1 MRMKRDRKIWF
12 DVILRPHRSLSPR
25 GFLVF
30 MTFVV
35 AISFV
40 AGFVFYLRGAWPIFG
55 FFGLDAAAI
64 YWAFKAN
71 YRAAEVVETIRLTN
85 QDLAVCRMTRKGG
98 DMEWH
103 FQPYWVRVIVEP
115 VNEFEGNMV
124 LTSHGRRVT
133 VGSFLSLEEKVDLAA
148 ALQEA
153 LALQRAGLAS
163 GD

>member
-1 MRMKRDRKIWF
+1 MKRERKIWF

-25 GFLVF
+25 GFLIF
-30 MTFVV
+30 MLLVSVV
-35 AISFV
+35 SFV
-40 AGFVFYLRGAWPIFG
+40 AGFIFYLRGAWPIFG
-55 FFGLDAAAI
+55 FFGLDAVAI
-64 YWAFKAN
+64 YLAFKAN

-85 QDLAVCRMTRKGG
+85 QDLMVRRMSSKGA

-103 FQPYWVRVIVEP
+103 FQPYWVRVVIEP

-124 LTSHGRRVT
+124 LTSHGRRLT
-133 VGSFLSLEEKVDLAA
+133 IGSFLSLDEKVDLAA

-153 LALQRAGLAS
+153 LAHQRAGLAA